1 MLDKHMLYKIAN
13 SIQTKWVKGKHVI
26 ELYPGFG
33 LLSLRLMKK
42 GNGERINSFNNEKTV
57 VAKIPINVF
66 NWSYCLKI
74 LEIATV
80 SLLQSYLIPVL

>member
-1 MLDKHMLYKIAN
+1 MLYKIAN

-42 GNGERINSFNNEKTV
+42 GNGEKLDTFNTVERVAAKTV
-57 VAKIPINVF
+57 
-66 NWSYCLKI
+66 
-74 LEIATV
+74 
-80 SLLQSYLIPVL
+80 